1 MREQVREQLILRGDH
16 DTYKTAKSAS
26 DGLEHG
32 ELDEVAAYALK
43 STDRTF
49 LYFRTREQRT
59 KPPLFK
65 RSVPTQL
72 TLVH

>member
-1 MREQVREQLILRGDH
+1 
-16 DTYKTAKSAS
+16 
-26 DGLEHG
+26 
-32 ELDEVAAYALK
+32 VAAHALK